1 MQTRRWL
8 LLRYDKAVRLE
19 MRHAQAIPSTREL
32 IFGTT
37 QSKRQLSYVLKP
49 DDISFY
55 CLDPPWLS
63 TKYKL

>member
-19 MRHAQAIPSTREL
+19 RRHRQAILSTREF

-37 QSKRQLSYVLKP
+37 QSKRQLSYVLKLMTFLF
-49 DDISFY
+49 IV
-55 CLDPPWLS
+55 
-63 TKYKL
+63 